1 MPMGP
6 VEFSPAEVALIL
18 AVLALFGT
26 CLALPAT
33 ITIAVVGYRRAVCHP
48 VWNAT
53 WYWAWGNAL
62 TLVVMGALYNSDL
75 GWFRLPV
82 SWFPGL
88 LLALLLNPRQRRK
101 RPGRPGT
108 ELGWTDMMPR

>member
-1 MPMGP
+1 MMPMGP

-18 AVLALFGT
+18 AVLALIGT

-33 ITIAVVGYRRAVCHP
+33 ITLAVVGFRRAVYHP
-48 VWNAT
+48 AWNAT
-53 WYWAWGNAL
+53 WYWLWGNVL

-75 GWFRLPV
+75 GWFRLPI

-88 LLALLLNPRQRRK
+88 ILALLLNPRHRRR
-101 RPGRPGT
+101 RPGP
-108 ELGWTDMMPR
+108 ELGWTDTTAR